1 LKPAKPASEDAPPS
15 ANGHADTIRKHWR
28 GWFPALETEDRRT
41 LAANLTEGSRWSVN
55 FGMML
60 GCSVIIAGLG
70 LLQDSVAVI
79 IGAMLVA
86 PLMTPLIGIGMALVQ
101 GNFDLLVKAARS
113 MLRGTLVSLALGVL
127 LRLLVPGSEMT
138 SQVTLRGAANILDL
152 LIAFFAGVAAGYAMA
167 RPKLSGAL
175 PGVAIAVAL
184 VPPLTAAGIAFGCT
198 EWIVGLGALLLYTTN
213 MVAIV
218 LGSALVFR
226 MHGIK
231 TTPSR
236 RTYGVTMKRIIFSL
250 GAILLILI
258 APLGW
263 QLLDQIRQGQIK
275 PSYLTLSE
283 EMWENLDDRLEREEG
298 IDFLGGARAS
308 SRGPEDVTLVITAN
322 RMVPG
327 ELIAELDQL
336 IDEGMGTDIDVKIN
350 VLRQGEVGVLPPE
363 FHGKKPEEVPPAI
376 NE

>member
-1 LKPAKPASEDAPPS
+1 LERWIELFPPLE
-15 ANGHADTIRKHWR
+15 RKDR
-28 GWFPALETEDRRT
+28 LALVES
-41 LAANLTEGSRWSVN
+41 LTEGSAWSMN
-55 FGMML
+55 FGVML
-60 GCSVIIAGLG
+60 SCSVLIAGLG
-70 LLQDSVAVI
+70 LLQNSSAVV

-86 PLMTPLIGIGMALVQ
+86 PLMTPLIATGLALVQ
-101 GNFDLLVKAARS
+101 GNFKLLADSART
-113 MLRGTLVSLALGVL
+113 MLKGALASILLGVG
-127 LRLLVPGSEMT
+127 LRLITPGKELTMEVLV
-138 SQVTLRGAANILDL
+138 RGAPNILDL
-152 LIAFFAGVAAGYAMA
+152 GIAFLAGVAAGYAMA

-184 VPPLTAAGIAFGCT
+184 VPPLTAAGIAFGCN
-198 EWIVGLGALLLYTTN
+198 EWTVGLGALLLYTTN

-231 TTPSR
+231 TPPSR
-236 RTYGVTMKRIIFSL
+236 KSIEVTMKRIILSL
-250 GAILLILI
+250 GVALLILV

-263 QLLDQIRQGQIK
+263 RLLDQIRQGQIR
-275 PSYLTLSE
+275 PSYLSLSE
-283 EMWENLDDRLEREEG
+283 EMWEQLDERLEKEEG

-336 IDEGMGTDIDVKIN
+336 IDEGMGADIDVKIN
-350 VLRQGEVGVLPPE
+350 VLRQGDVGVLPPE
-363 FHGKKPEEVPPAI
+363 FHGEKPEEVPPAI